1 MRSGLLRQASVEL
14 GEHLS
19 MQPSSTER
27 PRGGWLVRPLSRAG
41 SSVYR
46 ARSPIDIR
54 LAVTVPPRRFG
65 AERRDDAVD
74 EINSSRAS
82 DTRRRADNQRTV
94 IELQAKRHEIDT
106 TACSSLTQSELEPRI
121 PNKNSGQSS
130 ASMRPTGAGPAF
142 VAIGIM
148 TQWTHMVANG
158 GTNMA
163 TSADSSPVRPLI
175 KHLTASPFLV
185 ASERN
190 NELKKLVMDME
201 SISSSSKTTIAPWWR
216 LTRQP
221 G

>member
-27 PRGGWLVRPLSRAG
+27 SRGGWLVRPLSRVG

-46 ARSPIDIR
+46 VRSPIDLR

-82 DTRRRADNQRTV
+82 DARQRADNRTV

-106 TACSSLTQSELEPRI
+106 TACSSLTQSEFEPANNLTRI
-121 PNKNSGQSS
+121 PVSQVRRCVQPEQVLHSS
-130 ASMRPTGAGPAF
+130 RSYNDPVDTYGRKWRNQHGYQRRFVAGPTAHQAPHSVAF
-142 VAIGIM
+142 FSCESSTI
-148 TQWTHMVANG
+148 TK
-158 GTNMA
+158 
-163 TSADSSPVRPLI
+163 SA
-175 KHLTASPFLV
+175 
-185 ASERN
+185 RN
-190 NELKKLVMDME
+190 L
-201 SISSSSKTTIAPWWR
+201 
-216 LTRQP
+216 
-221 G
+221 